1 MKKAILIFLFAG
13 YITVS
18 KSQAPAATT
27 IEQYCSLNVVPRVL
41 SNKVNIDVDY
51 GNPRKLFSFKDN
63 RVKDDDGKAKKFN
76 TAVEALNYM
85 SAQGWKLVNAMAM
98 TEGGNA
104 VYRYIMKREITVTA
118 EEKKKIEEESARE
131 N

>member
-1 MKKAILIFLFAG
+1 MKQLLSIIILTILLNVTQAQS
-13 YITVS
+13 TV
-18 KSQAPAATT
+18 
-27 IEQYCSLNVVPRVL
+27 IEQYCSLNVMPRLL

-98 TEGGNA
+98 SEGGNA
-104 VYRYIMKREITVTA
+104 VYRYIMKREIIVTA
-118 EEKKKIEEESARE
+118 EEKKKIEEESDKE
-131 N
+131 

>member
-1 MKKAILIFLFAG
+1 MKILLTFTFLFA
-13 YITVS
+13 
-18 KSQAPAATT
+18 ATFSMAQSSNT
-27 IEQYCSLNVVPRVL
+27 IEQYCSLNVMPRLL

-51 GNPRKLFSFKDN
+51 GNPRKMFSFKDN

-104 VYRYIMKREITVTA
+104 VYRYIMKREITVSA
-118 EEKKKIEEESARE
+118 EEKKKIEEESAKE
-131 N
+131 Q

>member
-1 MKKAILIFLFAG
+1 MKKIILTCCFAVAALLSNAQTNEL
-13 YITVS
+13 TV
-18 KSQAPAATT
+18 
-27 IEQYCSLNVVPRVL
+27 EQYCSLNVMPRLL
-41 SNKVNIDVDY
+41 SAKVNIDVDY

-118 EEKKKIEEESARE
+118 EEKKKIEEESAKE
-131 N
+131 

>member
-1 MKKAILIFLFAG
+1 MKQLFSIIILTLAVNFTQAQN
-13 YITVS
+13 TV
-18 KSQAPAATT
+18 
-27 IEQYCSLNVVPRVL
+27 IEQYCSLNVMPRLL

-85 SAQGWKLVNAMAM
+85 SSQGWKLVNAMAM
-98 TEGGNA
+98 SEGGNA
-104 VYRYIMKREITVTA
+104 VYRYIMKREIIVTA
-118 EEKKKIEEESARE
+118 EEKKKIEEESAKD
-131 N
+131 

>member
-1 MKKAILIFLFAG
+1 MKKTVLIILVNIFTGIA
-13 YITVS
+13 YAQQ
-18 KSQAPAATT
+18 KPAA
-27 IEQYCSLNVVPRVL
+27 IEQYCSLNVMPRLL

-76 TAVEALNYM
+76 TAIEALNYM
-85 SAQGWKLVNAMAM
+85 SSQGWQLVNAMAFI
-98 TEGGNA
+98 EGGNA
-104 VYRYIMKREITVTA
+104 VYRYIIKREIEVSD
-118 EEKKKIEEESARE
+118 EEKKKVEEDAGKV

>member
-1 MKKAILIFLFAG
+1 MKQVLSIIILTLILSIAQAQTQP
-13 YITVS
+13 TV
-18 KSQAPAATT
+18 
-27 IEQYCSLNVVPRVL
+27 IEQYCSLNVMPRLL

-98 TEGGNA
+98 SEGGNA
-104 VYRYIMKREITVTA
+104 VYRYIMKREIIVTVD
-118 EEKKKIEEESARE
+118 EKKKIEEESAKE
-131 N
+131 Q

>member
-1 MKKAILIFLFAG
+1 MRKFFIFILIL
-13 YITVS
+13 ITINT
-18 KSQAPAATT
+18 QAQNAV
-27 IEQYCSLNVVPRVL
+27 IEQYCSLNVMPRLL

-51 GNPRKLFSFKDN
+51 GNPRKLFAFKDN
-63 RVKDDDGKAKKFN
+63 RVKDEDGKAKKFN

-118 EEKKKIEEESARE
+118 EEKKKIEEESSKD
-131 N
+131 